1 MSQPGIDSRTR
12 YFRSLDELQKTPEF
26 QQFLDR
32 EFPQAA
38 SEFPEGVSRR
48 RWLQLMG
55 ASLALGGL
63 SGCRYNRE
71 EVAAFVMRPEGRI
84 PGIPEHY
91 ATNFEWAGRVVH
103 ALVANVDGRPL
114 KVDGNAEH
122 PAYAKYQPK
131 EAATNKKLASA
142 GTDVFTQG
150 AILSLYDQD
159 RIGVVLNRPKAMS
172 KPIIGNSDS
181 DDDRMQTWDAFTGH
195 ASKNAT
201 QIGTGKGLAILV
213 EPTRSP
219 SFWTVLKEVLKKY
232 PEATLVKYESVYTG
246 NVGKAL
252 DAVGA
257 SNCSMV
263 YDLDQ
268 AKVIVALDSDL
279 LGSDPNAVQYSR
291 QYANH
296 RDPGGEWMN
305 RLYCVESQYS
315 VTGTAADFR
324 LAMQSS
330 QIDALLNRIEKA
342 IDAGT
347 IIEDKRESTTYE
359 NLGPDEKISRTIEC
373 IASDLLANK
382 GSAVLAVGSH
392 HSLAAQVAAIR
403 INNKLGN
410 IGKTVKIYENPADIN
425 GIKSMK
431 LDDFV
436 VDALESKYSRLWI
449 LAPNPVFSVSGD
461 VDLAQAMTKIDDVV
475 YLSNYDDETAYYS
488 HWTVPACHPLESW
501 GDVRAM
507 DGTYSVCQPTIAP
520 LMGGKTATEL
530 LVMLAGLSVDS
541 LPANVVIS
549 DTADKLFG
557 TDTTVSRTPEQLANI
572 RKMREVLHAGF
583 LAGSESKLFQGALN
597 VDSKQL
603 QSSIEGIPGA
613 TLQTRSYLLPD
624 TELTL
629 GLDPANIEVLVL
641 PSDTVYDG
649 RLGNNGWLQECPHP
663 ITKLTWDN
671 AAICSPATAAAL
683 GLKQGELAILSS
695 GEGKV
700 KLPVFVVPGHAE
712 GSFTV
717 NYGYGHS
724 KEFGGTISG
733 AVGTDLSGFRR
744 WNQAAL
750 YTGVSVKSF
759 GEPYRLATTQDH
771 FALDDLGMSETAKR
785 APQLVREGTYFEYKE
800 NPAFTG
806 EIVEHHFENESLW
819 KETSKA
825 DPKGHAWGMAIDLNK
840 CTGCNS
846 CVVACQAEN
855 NVPIVG
861 KEQVLRGRE
870 MHWLRIDRYFQ
881 ADVSPTK
888 SQAEFKNPIDAK
900 VVMQPMAC
908 AHCETAPCEQVCPV
922 AATVHT
928 EEGINAMAYN
938 RCIGTRYCANN
949 CPYKVRRFNYFNYND
964 EYGYFYGWQDK
975 REQASK
981 KLQSLVL
988 NPEVSV
994 RGRGVMEKCTYCV
1007 QRVQNGKIY
1016 SRSKGDGKVHD
1027 GDIRSA
1033 CQDACPTGAIVF
1045 GDLNDHSSRVYGLH
1059 HDPRA
1064 YAVLEE
1070 LNIKPRTLYLSRIR
1084 NLPKRLATS
1093 SQLEPPRPGHGGHG
1107 DHGGHGTHAQEH
1119 AHDH

>member
-122 PAYAKYQPK
+122 PVYAKYQPK

-359 NLGPDEKISRTIEC
+359 NLGPDEKINRTIEC

-436 VDALESKYSRLWI
+436 VDALESKYSRLLI

-520 LMGGKTATEL
+520 LLGGKTATEL

-549 DTADKLFG
+549 DTAEKLFG
-557 TDTTVSRTPEQLANI
+557 TDTTVSRNPEQLANI
-572 RKMREVLHAGF
+572 RKMREALHAGF
-583 LAGSESKLFQGALN
+583 LVGSESKLFQGALN

-724 KEFGGTISG
+724 KEFGGAISG

-1107 DHGGHGTHAQEH
+1107 DHVGHGTHA
-1119 AHDH
+1119 HDH

>member
-26 QQFLDR
+26 QKFLDR

-122 PAYAKYQPK
+122 PVYAKYQPK
-131 EAATNKKLASA
+131 EAATNKKLATA

-359 NLGPDEKISRTIEC
+359 NLGPDEKINRTIEC

-449 LAPNPVFSVSGD
+449 MAPNPVFSVSGD

-549 DTADKLFG
+549 DTAEKLFG
-557 TDTTVSRTPEQLANI
+557 TDTTVSRTPEQLASI
-572 RKMREVLHAGF
+572 RKMREALHAGF

-881 ADVSPTK
+881 ADVSPSK

-1107 DHGGHGTHAQEH
+1107 DHVGHGTHA
-1119 AHDH
+1119 HDH

>member
-122 PAYAKYQPK
+122 PVYAKYQGK

-181 DDDRMQTWDAFTGH
+181 DDDRKQTWDAFTGH
-195 ASKNAT
+195 AAKNAT

-257 SNCSMV
+257 TNCSLV

-279 LGSDPNAVQYSR
+279 LGSDPNAVQYSK
-291 QYANH
+291 QYSNH

-359 NLGPDEKISRTIEC
+359 NLSADEKIVRAIEC

-382 GSAVLAVGSH
+382 GSAVLAIGSH

-425 GIKSMK
+425 GVKSMK

-436 VDALESKYSRLWI
+436 VDALDSKYDRLWI

-461 VDLAQAMTKIDDVV
+461 VDLAQAMTKIADVV

-520 LMGGKTATEL
+520 LMGGKTAAEL

-549 DTADKLFG
+549 DTAEKLFG
-557 TDTTVSRTPEQLANI
+557 TDTTVSRTPEQLANV
-572 RKMREVLHAGF
+572 RKMREALHAGF
-583 LAGSESKLFQGALN
+583 LAGSESKLFQGALK
-597 VDSKQL
+597 VDSKEL
-603 QSSIEGIPGA
+603 QSAIEGIPGV
-613 TLQTRSYLLPD
+613 TLLARNYLLPD

-629 GLDPANIEVLVL
+629 SLNPANIEVLVL

-663 ITKLTWDN
+663 VTKLTWDN

-683 GLKQGELAILSS
+683 GLKQGELAVLSS

-733 AVGTDLSGFRR
+733 AVGTDLSSFRR

-806 EIVEHHFENESLW
+806 EIVEHHFENKSLW
-819 KETSKA
+819 KEPEVA
-825 DPKGHAWGMAIDLNK
+825 QNHAWGMAIDLNK

-861 KEQVLRGRE
+861 KEQVIRGRE

-1016 SRSKGDGKVHD
+1016 SRTKGDGKVHD

-1084 NLPKRLATS
+1084 NLPKRLATA

-1107 DHGGHGTHAQEH
+1107 DHGGHGENAKEH
-1119 AHDH
+1119 GHDH